1 MSVVIDEE
9 DYLVHYGIL
18 RKSGRYPWGSGEDV
32 TTRAMTFLGMVEDL
46 RKEKDGKPGLTD
58 KEIAQGFGMT
68 TTELR
73 AATTIANNAATRAKI
88 IQAEKLKA
96 KGWSN
101 GAIAKEMG
109 LAGESSVRALL
120 EPGRKER
127 NDVLTATAEML
138 REQVADKGF
147 VDVGKGVEL
156 HRGISAEKLN
166 TAVSILRDEGY
177 ELHKVPVRQLGTGKD
192 TRLKVLCP
200 PGTTFGDLMR
210 NRDKIQQITMF
221 PVDRGQAFDTIKPPI
236 SIDSKRVKVRYAEE
250 GGSLRD
256 GVIQVR
262 PGVKD
267 TSLGNATYAQVRIAV
282 DGTHYLKGMA
292 MRGDPKDFPPGVDL
306 IFNTNKSNTGNKLD
320 AMKPM
325 GKDPKDPFG
334 ATIDHQIQEADAFG
348 RKHVTSVM
356 NVVNAEGRWDEWN
369 RTLSSQ
375 MLSKQS
381 QVLAKRQLDL
391 VQERKRRELDEI
403 MSITNPTLREHLLE
417 KYAEST
423 DAAAVHLKA
432 AAMPRQAT
440 KVILPLTKISEN
452 EVYAPTFKDG
462 EIVVLVRF
470 PHGGTFEIP
479 QLRVNNKV
487 AEGKSVIG
495 NAARDAI
502 GIHPKVAE
510 QLSGADFDGD
520 TVLVIPN
527 DKRQIAT
534 RPPLEGLKNFDPKM
548 YKLPEDVPKMSAR
561 TKGIE
566 MGKVSNLI
574 TDMTIG
580 GATFP
585 ELERAVKHSMVVIDA
600 EKHHLDYKQSAIDN
614 GITALVR
621 KYQKKNGGASTVI
634 SNSGQNATTEIPER
648 KLRSQKDGG
657 PIDAATGRLV
667 YVPTGRKTSETKV
680 VDPDTGK
687 RVWVASYRV
696 RPDTEVVKRDGEP
709 VTRET
714 PVMEKVAKLSTVDD
728 ARTYLSKNPTP
739 IEIVYADHSNA
750 LKGMANEA
758 RKATLSVKP
767 IRRSPSAAN
776 TYAPEV
782 KRLDAALNLALRN
795 APLERQAQIIGNAIY
810 RQKLQANPD
819 MEEGDKKKASSK
831 ALEEARIRT
840 GAKKDQIVISPRE
853 WEAIQA
859 GAISPS
865 KLKDILDNTDTEKLK
880 ELAMPREAVVH
891 DPAMRS
897 RAADL
902 VRRGYTQAEVAD
914 YLGISVSTLVSMLSG
929 KSE

>member
-1 MSVVIDEE
+1 
-9 DYLVHYGIL
+9 
-18 RKSGRYPWGSGEDV
+18 
-32 TTRAMTFLGMVEDL
+32 
-46 RKEKDGKPGLTD
+46 
-58 KEIAQGFGMT
+58 
-68 TTELR
+68 
-73 AATTIANNAATRAKI
+73 
-88 IQAEKLKA
+88 
-96 KGWSN
+96 
-101 GAIAKEMG
+101 
-109 LAGESSVRALL
+109 
-120 EPGRKER
+120 
-127 NDVLTATAEML
+127 
-138 REQVADKGF
+138 
-147 VDVGKGVEL
+147 
-156 HRGISAEKLN
+156 
-166 TAVSILRDEGY
+166 
-177 ELHKVPVRQLGTGKD
+177 VRQLGTGKD
-192 TRLKVLCP
+192 TQVKVLCP
-200 PGTTFGDLMR
+200 PGTTFGELVK
-210 NRDKIQQITMF
+210 NRAEIKQITMF
-221 PVDRGQAFDTIKPPI
+221 SSDRSEVWDNIKPPI

-250 GGSLRD
+250 GGAMRD

-267 TSLGNATYAQVRIAV
+267 TSLGNATYAQVRVAV

-292 MRGDPKDFPPGVDL
+292 MRGEPKDFPPGVDL

-334 ATIDHQIQEADAFG
+334 ATIDHQIQETDTFG
-348 RKHVTSVM
+348 RKQVTSVM
-356 NVVNAEGRWDEWN
+356 NIVNAEGRWDEWN

-381 QVLAKRQLDL
+381 NVLAKKQLGL
-391 VQERKRRELDEI
+391 VQERKRRELDDI
-403 MSITNPTLREHLLE
+403 MAITNPTLKQHLLE

-487 AEGKSVIG
+487 PEGKSVIG

-510 QLSGADFDGD
+510 RLSGADFDGD

-527 DKRQIAT
+527 DKRHVGT
-534 RPPLEGLKNFDPKM
+534 SPPLEGLKDFNPKM
-548 YKLPEDVPKMSAR
+548 YKLPEDAPKMSAR

-580 GATFP
+580 GAPFT
-585 ELERAVKHSMVVIDA
+585 EIERAVKHSMVVIDA
-600 EKHHLDYKQSAIDN
+600 EKHHLDYRQSAVDN
-614 GITALVR
+614 GIAALTK
-621 KYQKKNGGASTVI
+621 KYQKKGGGASTVI
-634 SNSGQNATTEIPER
+634 SNSGANAKIEIPER
-648 KLRSQKDGG
+648 KLRSAKDGG
-657 PIDAATGRLV
+657 PIDPATGKLV
-667 YVPTGRKTSETKV
+667 YVPTGRTYTRTVTKTNKR
-680 VDPDTGK
+680 TGEVTTVEK
-687 RVWVASYRV
+687 EEPY
-696 RPDTEVVKRDGEP
+696 TEKI
-709 VTRET
+709 
-714 PVMEKVAKLSTVDD
+714 AKLASVDD
-728 ARTYLSKNPTP
+728 ARAFMSKNPTP
-739 IEIVYADHSNA
+739 IEVIYADHSNA

-758 RKATLSVKP
+758 RKATLSIKP
-767 IRRSPSAAN
+767 IERSPSAAK

-782 KRLDAALNLALRN
+782 KRLDAALNIALRN

-810 RQKLQANPD
+810 RQKLQANPN
-819 MEEGDKKKASSK
+819 MEEADKKKASSK

-840 GAKKDQIVISPRE
+840 GAKKDQITISPRE

-865 KLKDILDNTDTEKLK
+865 KLKDILDNTDTDKLK

-891 DPAMRS
+891 DPAMRA

-902 VRRGYTQAEVAD
+902 IRGGYTQAEVAD
-914 YLGISVSTLVSMLSG
+914 HLGISVSTLVSMLSG
-929 KSE
+929 K

>member
-1 MSVVIDEE
+1 MDEE
-9 DYLVHYGIL
+9 NYLAHYGIL
-18 RKSGRYPWGSGEDV
+18 RKSGRYPWGSGKDT
-32 TTRAMTFLGMVEDL
+32 TTRAQTFLGMVADC
-46 RKEKDGKPGLTD
+46 RKQGMKDVD
-58 KEIAQGFGMT
+58 IAKGFGMT
-68 TTELR
+68 STELR
-73 AATTIANNAATRAKI
+73 NATTIANNAAARAKI
-88 IQAEKLKA
+88 IQAEKLKYE

-101 GAIAKEMG
+101 VAIGKHMG
-109 LAGESSVRALL
+109 IGESSVRALL

-138 REQVADKGF
+138 REQVADKTF
-147 VDVGKGVEL
+147 IDVGKGVEL
-156 HRGISAEKLN
+156 HRGISAEKLKA
-166 TAVSILRDEGY
+166 AVSVLRNEGY
-177 ELHKVPVRQLGTGKD
+177 ELHKIKVRQLGTGKE
-192 TRLKVLCP
+192 TQVKVLCP
-200 PGTTFGDLMR
+200 PGTTFGELMKR
-210 NRDKIQQITMF
+210 RDEIKQITLF
-221 PVDRGQAFDTIKPPI
+221 ATDRGQGLTTIQPPI

-250 GGSLRD
+250 GGTMRD

-267 TSLGNATYAQVRIAV
+267 TSLGNATYAQVRVAV
-282 DGTHYLKGMA
+282 DGSHYLKGMA

-306 IFNTNKSNTGNKLD
+306 IFNTNKKNTGNKLD

-334 ATIDHQIQEADAFG
+334 ATIDHQIQETDTFG
-348 RKHVTSVM
+348 RKKVTSVM
-356 NVVNAEGRWDEWN
+356 NIVNAEGRWDEWN

-381 QVLAKRQLDL
+381 QVLAKKQLDL
-391 VQERKRRELDEI
+391 VKERKRRELDEI

-423 DAAAVHLKA
+423 DAASVHLKA

-452 EVYAPTFKDG
+452 EIYAPTFDDG
-462 EIVVLVRF
+462 ERVVLIRF

-479 QLRVNNKV
+479 ELRVNNKV
-487 AEGKSVIG
+487 PEGKSLIG
-495 NAARDAI
+495 PKARDAV

-510 QLSGADFDGD
+510 RLSGADFDGD

-527 DKRQIAT
+527 PKGSIKNS
-534 RPPLEGLKNFDPKM
+534 PPLEGLKDFDPKM
-548 YKLPEDVPKMSAR
+548 YKLPDDVPKMSAR

-580 GATFP
+580 GAPFS
-585 ELERAVKHSMVVIDA
+585 EIERAVKHSMVVIDA

-614 GITALVR
+614 GIAALTK
-621 KYQKKNGGASTVI
+621 KYQRKGGGASTVI
-634 SNSGQNATTEIPER
+634 SNSGANAKTEIPER
-648 KLRSQKDGG
+648 KLRSAKDGG
-657 PIDAATGRLV
+657 PIDPATGRLV

-680 VDPDTGK
+680 VDPETGK
-687 RVWVASYRV
+687 RVWIPTHRV

-709 VTRET
+709 VTREAL
-714 PVMEKVAKLSTVDD
+714 VKEKVAKLASVDD
-728 ARTYLSKNPTP
+728 ARTYMSKNPTP
-739 IEIVYADHSNA
+739 IEIIYADHSNA

-758 RKATLSVKP
+758 RKATLSIKP
-767 IRRSPSAAN
+767 IERSPSAAK

-782 KRLDAALNLALRN
+782 KRLDAALNLALMN
-795 APLERQAQIIGNAIY
+795 APLERQAQIIGNTIY
-810 RQKLQANPD
+810 KAKLQANPD
-819 MEEGDKKKASSK
+819 MDEGEKKKAKSK

-840 GAKKDQIVISPRE
+840 GAKKYPIKIEPRE

-891 DPAMRS
+891 DPAMRA
-897 RAADL
+897 RAAEL
-902 VRRGYTQAEVAD
+902 LRGDQYTQAEVANH
-914 YLGISVSTLVSMLSG
+914 LGISVSTLVSLLSG
-929 KSE
+929 K